1 MVNEEINTVHRR
13 IIDIQSYCV
22 RRALHAF
29 QIQTKI
35 IQSLDF
41 VYFEIKTKKS
51 AVLEGKKSG
60 EKGS

>member
-51 AVLEGKKSG
+51 AF
-60 EKGS
+60 